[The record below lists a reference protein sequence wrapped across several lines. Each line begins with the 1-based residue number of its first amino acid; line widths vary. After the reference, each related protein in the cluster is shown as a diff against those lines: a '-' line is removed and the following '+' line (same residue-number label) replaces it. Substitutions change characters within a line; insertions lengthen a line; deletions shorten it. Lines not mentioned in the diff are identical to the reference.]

1 MNVTEILA
9 EMASILPARRGSV
22 HEQFIERADAHGRRV
37 KFGPYYVYTRYV
49 EGKTVSQRISKE
61 EFAAFSEEIERG
73 KRLLALIEKLWEVTE
88 AQVAHMDAKKKR
100 HLRKSKQ
107 VPLS

>member
-1 MNVTEILA
+1 V
-9 EMASILPARRGSV
+9 
-22 HEQFIERADAHGRRV
+22 
-37 KFGPYYVYTRYV
+37 
-49 EGKTVSQRISKE
+49 
-61 EFAAFSEEIERG
+61 FAAISVEIESG
-73 KRLLALIEKLWEVTE
+73 NRLSALIEKLWEVTE